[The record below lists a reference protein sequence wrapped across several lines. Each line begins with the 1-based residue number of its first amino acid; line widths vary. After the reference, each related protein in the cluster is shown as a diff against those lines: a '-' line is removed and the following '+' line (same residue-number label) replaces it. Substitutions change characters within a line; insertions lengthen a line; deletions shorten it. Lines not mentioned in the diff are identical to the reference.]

1 MIVKGDLIEKLSET
15 YLGNT
20 VEYQIFS
27 TSLGAFLPTSDCAA
41 TGTTMDIYS
50 PVSDTDFITNLQ
62 YKKAIQS
69 VAENYNPWDFES
81 PFFND
86 ICTPFTNENGN
97 DVLLDDRR
105 KDYYNSEVSLCE
117 ENCHF
122 MGYNISLKMY
132 ACKCVTK
139 GGVGEISGELSGE
152 YSYKEM
158 PDDFLDLVSRRSNI
172 KVFKCAS
179 QVFSAKGQ
187 KKNFGSYVLLACLAS
202 FIGVIIF
209 HLVKEKEAID
219 TIFGKLSKIPANPPK
234 PGKPEDKKKEHKEHH
249 HHKKDVKV
257 KQENNVKGKIDINNA
272 KSTKDV
278 FKPKPTNPKNVQK
291 DVVLKDSQLNFA
303 PFKKA
308 FNDDKRTFI
317 QYYWSLLKMKQ
328 ICIFTFYTSEDFILR
343 STKIALFILFVAF
356 YFAFTALFFNDSI
369 MRSIYVYKGNTSA
382 AVHIPNIILSSLCSI
397 IMNLIV
403 RFVCLNERD
412 INKVLQESN
421 PEERKSLSEKARR
434 LSKLLLFIFFGVAAI
449 LIGICWYY
457 VSAFCAVF
465 KNSQGRYFLN
475 VFIAFLVC
483 NIWPCVTS
491 LIPAFLRKK
500 ALDNGS
506 ETLYNVSKII
516 SIF

>member
-1 MIVKGDLIEKLSET
+1 
-15 YLGNT
+15 
-20 VEYQIFS
+20 
-27 TSLGAFLPTSDCAA
+27 
-41 TGTTMDIYS
+41 
-50 PVSDTDFITNLQ
+50 
-62 YKKAIQS
+62 
-69 VAENYNPWDFES
+69 
-81 PFFND
+81 
-86 ICTPFTNENGN
+86 
-97 DVLLDDRR
+97 
-105 KDYYNSEVSLCE
+105 
-117 ENCHF
+117 
-122 MGYNISLKMY
+122 MY

-139 GGVGEISGELSGE
+139 GGVGEVSAELPEE
-152 YSYKEM
+152 YKYKEM

-187 KKNFGSYVLLACLAS
+187 KKNFGSYVLLVCFAS

-209 HLVKEKEAID
+209 HLVKEKTAID
-219 TIFGKLSKIPANPPK
+219 TIFRNLGNISHPANPPK

-249 HHKKDVKV
+249 HKSDTKV
-257 KQENNVKGKIDINNA
+257 KQEKKVSIENNKGL
-272 KSTKDV
+272 STKVPIKKTHTD
-278 FKPKPTNPKNVQK
+278 PNNIQK
-291 DVVLKDSQLNFA
+291 DLVLKDSELNFA
-303 PFKKA
+303 PYKRALK
-308 FNDDKRTFI
+308 DDERTFI

-328 ICIFTFYTSEDFILR
+328 ICIFTFYTSEDYILR

-356 YFAFTALFFNDSI
+356 YFAFTALFFNDNI
-369 MRSIYVYKGNTSA
+369 MRSIYIYKGNTNA
-382 AVHIPNIILSSLCSI
+382 AVHIPNIILSSICSI

-412 INKVLQESN
+412 INKVIQESN
-421 PEERKSLSEKARR
+421 PEKRKSLSEKARR

-491 LIPAFLRKK
+491 LLPAYLRVK
-500 ALDNGS
+500 AIKDGTS
-506 ETLYNVSKII
+506 ETLYNVSQII